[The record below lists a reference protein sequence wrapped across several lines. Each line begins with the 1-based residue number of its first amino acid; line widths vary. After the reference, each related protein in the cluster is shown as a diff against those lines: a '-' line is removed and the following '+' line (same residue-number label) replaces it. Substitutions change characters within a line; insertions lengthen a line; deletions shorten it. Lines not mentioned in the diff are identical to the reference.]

1 MSDQPKPNNPDSPQ
15 ASGWNW
21 EMNPDS
27 TEASSSAGSNWLP
40 PSDSTG
46 SGAINSGATNPSWG
60 TATENPAPDNLTG
73 SGFQQVQP
81 GIIPLRPLT
90 AGEIFNGAIQGVRQ
104 APAVMLGAVIGIWAI
119 FSTLSGLI
127 IYLLFPAQLQSLESI
142 GESTVDIDV
151 IGTTLGYLEQSILS
165 SIPSTIF
172 NLIAVSLTTG
182 LCVSAIASLV
192 LGRVPS
198 VGQAW
203 DAAKKHL
210 WKIIAYG
217 VIIFVIETALI
228 LLALVPLITSI
239 LYTLGSP
246 DSAGGLLTGALLTI
260 LLSLVCF
267 ISGVFL
273 LVRFLFTVPIM
284 VMEEAGLGQAFKR
297 SWALTRGNFWRVLGI
312 NLLMVVLLSVIFGI
326 LSGALGTVMGLAY
339 AVGHLYA
346 LLTAISVGVSMLISG
361 FYVPFF
367 SGIQSLLYIDIRM
380 RREGLALTLLRA
392 SQSEAQ

>member
-1 MSDQPKPNNPDSPQ
+1 
-15 ASGWNW
+15 
-21 EMNPDS
+21 
-27 TEASSSAGSNWLP
+27 
-40 PSDSTG
+40 
-46 SGAINSGATNPSWG
+46 
-60 TATENPAPDNLTG
+60 
-73 SGFQQVQP
+73 
-81 GIIPLRPLT
+81 
-90 AGEIFNGAIQGVRQ
+90 
-104 APAVMLGAVIGIWAI
+104 MLGAVIGIWAI

-142 GESTVDIDV
+142 GESTVDVDV